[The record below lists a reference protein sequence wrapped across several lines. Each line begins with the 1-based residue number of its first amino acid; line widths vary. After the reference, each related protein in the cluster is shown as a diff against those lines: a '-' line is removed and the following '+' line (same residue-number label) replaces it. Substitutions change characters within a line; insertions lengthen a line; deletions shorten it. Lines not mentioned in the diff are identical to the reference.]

1 MPLKSA
7 LPLVVDLSGR
17 LVVAVGGG
25 PVSARRVRAFVDEG
39 AVVRVVAPWVCE
51 DLLDLAR
58 EGLVQWWAR
67 DYEGARDLDGAW
79 LVHTATGDRATDT
92 QVAADAETLRLWCVD
107 ATDAATSR
115 VSVAA
120 RGDVS
125 TPAGRVT
132 VAAYAAGDPVLAT
145 TVRDGIAL
153 GLATGAFDLRRG
165 RRRPVR
171 EPAGAPPAAAPIA
184 VAPTV
189 GAPPAGAPTAGAPL
203 ADSPLAGSTSSRAEP
218 AGTATRHHGWVALV
232 GGGPGADGL
241 LTARGHELLASAD
254 VVVVDRLAPRGV
266 VDRLPASVRVIDVG
280 KTPGHHAVPQSRIND
295 ILVEEAA
302 RGLGVV
308 RLKGGD
314 PFVLGRGGE
323 ERAACQAHGIRVEVV
338 PGVTSAVA
346 VPAAAGIPV
355 THRGVARGFTVVTG
369 HDDIPVLP
377 TGSDH
382 TLVLLMGVNLLEQ
395 TAGRLIDHGRDADCP
410 VAIVE
415 RGFAPTQR
423 TTVGTLETIAGL
435 AAERGVQ
442 SPAVIVVGDVVRLGP
457 DWPPSPP
464 QHTE

>member
-25 PVSARRVRAFVDEG
+25 PVAARRVRAFVDEG
-39 AVVRVVAPWVCE
+39 ALVRVVSPWVCE

-58 EGLVQWWAR
+58 DGRVEWQAH
-67 DYEGARDLDGAW
+67 DYAGAADLDGAW

-92 QVAADAETLRLWCVD
+92 QVAADAEALRLWCID
-107 ATDAATSR
+107 ATDAAASR

-120 RGDVS
+120 RADVT

-132 VAAYAAGDPVLAT
+132 VAAYAAGDPRLAMA
-145 TVRDGIAL
+145 VRDGIAL
-153 GLATGAFDLRRG
+153 GITTGALDLRR
-165 RRRPVR
+165 RRHRTRP
-171 EPAGAPPAAAPIA
+171 ADDD
-184 VAPTV
+184 APTDGGV
-189 GAPPAGAPTAGAPL
+189 PQ
-203 ADSPLAGSTSSRAEP
+203 SSA
-218 AGTATRHHGWVALV
+218 GWVALV

-254 VVVVDRLAPRGV
+254 VVVLDRLAPHGV
-266 VDRLPASVRVIDVG
+266 VDRLPDSVRVIDVG

-295 ILVEEAA
+295 ILVEEAR

-323 ERAACQAHGIRVEVV
+323 ERDACQAHGIRVEVV

-369 HDDIPVLP
+369 HDDVPVLP
-377 TGSDH
+377 TSPDH
-382 TLVLLMGVNLLEQ
+382 TLVLLMGVNQLARTADLLVE
-395 TAGRLIDHGRDADCP
+395 HGRDADCP

-423 TTVGTLETIAGL
+423 TTVGTLATIADL
-435 AAERGVQ
+435 ALVAGVQ

-457 DWPPSPP
+457 DWPARSP
-464 QHTE
+464 QHTD

>member
-25 PVSARRVRAFVDEG
+25 PVSARRVRAFVEEG

-51 DLLDLAR
+51 DLLDLVG
-58 EGLVQWWAR
+58 EGRVQWWAR
-67 DYEGARDLDGAW
+67 DYEGADDLDGAW
-79 LVHTATGDRATDT
+79 LVHTATGDRVTDT
-92 QVAADAETLRLWCVD
+92 QVAADAEALRLWCVD
-107 ATDAATSR
+107 ATDAAASR

-120 RGDVS
+120 RTDVT

-132 VAAYAAGDPVLAT
+132 VSAYAAGDPALAT

-153 GLATGAFDLRRG
+153 GITSGVLDLRRG
-165 RRRPVR
+165 RRRP
-171 EPAGAPPAAAPIA
+171 E
-184 VAPTV
+184 T
-189 GAPPAGAPTAGAPL
+189 
-203 ADSPLAGSTSSRAEP
+203 
-218 AGTATRHHGWVALV
+218 GWVALV

-323 ERAACQAHGIRVEVV
+323 ERDACQAHGIRVEVV

-395 TAGRLIDHGRDADCP
+395 TAHRLVEHGRDAGCP

-435 AAERGVQ
+435 AAERGVV

-457 DWPPSPP
+457 DWPPASP